1 MAATVHIKERT
12 RGAAIVRTNPC
23 TATAYCVIPTRSL
36 AIGRRTRHGKECARH
51 IHPAR
56 LILAGEHQLP
66 RMRADPFRDDQQIK
80 TLLVTALERD
90 RHTRLIMLDRDNT
103 ITKAIESIGR
113 RRLIQQ
119 TSKITA
125 QHLKLSRRTIAVQTG
140 QINLRRRTVVLIDPR
155 KPRLAGIK
163 VLHRLLKPHQ
173 TQHLPSRAA
182 HIHILPTIAK
192 GRRLLDD
199 RDIAIALRQP
209 PCRSAACDAGP
220 GDKNAARAALD
231 AFELVDKMASLK
243 TIWLGGSG
251 GIMHHVVVV
260 SVAVGCSFVGG
271 SGCGVMKGLL
281 ASACR
286 GRWMICV
293 AGRPQLDAPYPCEYH
308 GARAA
313 PVAQLDRVLPSEG
326 RGRGFESRLVHHLL
340 FPCVH
345 EGWRY
350 CQKYLLVLK
359 VGFAMNLPCSSVAR
373 VVGMAIIG
381 SHGTVFVK
389 HSGKRGFAVKAI

>member
-1 MAATVHIKERT
+1 MH
-12 RGAAIVRTNPC
+12 
-23 TATAYCVIPTRSL
+23 
-36 AIGRRTRHGKECARH
+36 H
-51 IHPAR
+51 
-56 LILAGEHQLP
+56 
-66 RMRADPFRDDQQIK
+66 
-80 TLLVTALERD
+80 
-90 RHTRLIMLDRDNT
+90 RDNT
-103 ITKAIESIGR
+103 ISKAIEGIGR
-113 RRLIQQ
+113 RSLIQQ
-119 TSKITA
+119 TGQIAT

-140 QINLRRRTVVLIDPR
+140 EINLRRRAVVLIDPR

-182 HIHILPTIAK
+182 HIHILPATPK

-231 AFELVDKMASLK
+231 AFELVDKMASVR
-243 TIWLGGSG
+243 TIWLGGIG

-260 SVAVGCSFVGG
+260 SEAGGCPFVGG

-293 AGRPQLDAPYPCEYH
+293 TG
-308 GARAA
+308 
-313 PVAQLDRVLPSEG
+313 
-326 RGRGFESRLVHHLL
+326 
-340 FPCVH
+340 
-345 EGWRY
+345 
-350 CQKYLLVLK
+350 
-359 VGFAMNLPCSSVAR
+359 
-373 VVGMAIIG
+373 
-381 SHGTVFVK
+381 
-389 HSGKRGFAVKAI
+389 